1 MDVTNCLTI
10 RMLTETFDSGD
21 LHWLKKETDRYI
33 RLHFEELRKINSGN
47 CCNPVLFYK
56 RFYFI
61 INVFIEYS
69 FYRINVL
76 FAHFQYATG
85 KYILP
90 YNTHSNL

>member
-47 CCNPVLFYK
+47 YCNPVLFYK
-56 RFYFI
+56 HFTTYDIFAYFHY
-61 INVFIEYS
+61 VT
-69 FYRINVL
+69 RIYQQIKVL
-76 FAHFQYATG
+76 V
-85 KYILP
+85 I
-90 YNTHSNL
+90 

>member
-47 CCNPVLFYK
+47 YCNPVLFYK
-56 RFYFI
+56 HFTTYDIVVELLIFI
-61 INVFIEYS
+61 M
-69 FYRINVL
+69 
-76 FAHFQYATG
+76 
-85 KYILP
+85 
-90 YNTHSNL
+90 